1 MGKFITP
8 YGDRKFFK
16 GKGRKKDIDLNERQ
30 DNYQDKVL
38 KNIEKS
44 LGIKPKKEAKE
55 EWELELEKK
64 PAPES
69 ILTCEPLKP
78 KPFTGKIRVVK
89 KDGTIIEK
97 GVKE

>member
-16 GKGRKKDIDLNERQ
+16 GKGRKKDIDLNEPQ

-38 KNIEKS
+38 QNIEKS
-44 LGIKPKKEAKE
+44 LGIKPKKEVKE
-55 EWELELEKK
+55 EWELEEKK
-64 PAPES
+64 PVPEP
-69 ILTCEPLKP
+69 IIAYEPLKP

-89 KDGTIIEK
+89 KDGTVIEK
-97 GVKE
+97 